1 MKIQTQFRLMI
12 AGIIAIPVICIGSIS
27 IYSHF
32 VWGQEQAKI
41 TAYGDTSAILEQ
53 IDVEDRK
60 EISRFIAGI
69 QAVGTL
75 AFFDKKFLVLYS
87 TMPEFTT
94 NTVAARETVFALIT
108 GEDRQYS
115 YSFESPDW
123 VNFEGYVL
131 IRRNSGRERSFPRP
145 FLFPMIMLPGL
156 FLLLIAFPISISL
169 RIARSIIKS
178 VMVLEDA
185 TRRVAGGEL
194 DVAVTIKGSN
204 EITSLT
210 RSLNKMRNA
219 LREEEL
225 RRYRFI
231 MGVTH
236 DLKTPLALIK
246 AYAEGIEDGI
256 TEDPAT
262 HTGALE
268 IINAKVDQLEG
279 MINDLLEFVRMD
291 SGEWRGQLTPVDLG
305 AFLRASAKAFS
316 LDAELFHHEF
326 RSNIALP
333 GSIYVPLD
341 ERLVSRALENLVNN
355 AIRYTPDGSWVSLSA
370 ALTGDAVVITV
381 RDNGPGI
388 DPADLPHIFE
398 MFYRGTGSR
407 REQGMGLGLAVV
419 KWVADCHGW
428 KISAEPDGGARFTI
442 GIPYSETRHPRFSG
456 ES

>member
-12 AGIIAIPVICIGSIS
+12 AGILAVPCICISS
-27 IYSHF
+27 LLIYHHF
-32 VWGQEQAKI
+32 VWDEEQTEI
-41 TAYGDTSAILEQ
+41 PGYSDTSTILEQ
-53 IDVEDRK
+53 IDIEDREAVSK
-60 EISRFIAGI
+60 FISNIHRIGNI
-69 QAVGTL
+69 T
-75 AFFDKKFLVLYS
+75 FFDKDFLVLYS
-87 TMPEFTT
+87 TIPEFSTGA
-94 NTVAARETVFALIT
+94 VESPEKVIALIM
-108 GEDRQYS
+108 GKDRQYL

-123 VNFEGYVL
+123 INFEGYVL
-131 IRRNSGRERSFPRP
+131 IRKNDAWRRSFPSRP
-145 FLFPMIMLPGL
+145 FLFPMIVLLGL
-156 FLLLIAFPISISL
+156 LLLLITFPISMSL
-169 RIARSIIKS
+169 LIARSITKS

-185 TRRVAGGEL
+185 TRRVAEGEL

-210 RSLNKMRNA
+210 RNLNKMRNA

-225 RRYRFI
+225 RRSRFI

-268 IINAKVDQLEG
+268 IINAKVDQLES

-291 SGEWRGQLTPVDLG
+291 SGEWQGQLTQVDIA

-326 RSNIALP
+326 RSTIAL
-333 GSIYVPLD
+333 GENIYVPMD
-341 ERLVSRALENLVNN
+341 ERLAARALENLVNN
-355 AIRYTPDGSWVSLSA
+355 AIRYSPGGSIVSLDA
-370 ALTGDAVVITV
+370 AFEGNAIRITV

-388 DPADLPHIFE
+388 APADLPHIFE
-398 MFYRGTGSR
+398 MFYRGSGSR

-428 KISAEPDGGARFTI
+428 KISAESRNGTCFKLLVPLNR
-442 GIPYSETRHPRFSG
+442 
-456 ES
+456 